1 MGDPDAW
8 KRLIECIICLE
19 PTLQPVRPWHQPPRF
34 SDCGVVLC
42 PARGRTQCKG
52 APLRVREC
60 FDRWRHMAQPVCP
73 KCRADVVF
81 LGVSADGPLVGGA
94 GLPDP
99 LLVRLLAELPPGTL
113 PAPSPSP
120 KETDADVSS
129 TTGDRSPRLPERRLP
144 DAFGPIP
151 QSAIA
156 AMLRRLHP
164 SNERRPWTDTIVTST
179 TLLVDDDEAARL
191 YLCTS
196 RPAVADLDLRLGWS
210 RRLGFARDSTP
221 SCLAHFAH
229 LTGGSP
235 DTAEWND
242 AWLHT
247 QAATVD
253 IRGLRF
259 LRILVAALVA
269 LVRWCRD
276 HHREEPRAHEW
287 HERLRP
293 WRA

>member
-1 MGDPDAW
+1 MDVDGSSVKSDHS
-8 KRLIECIICLE
+8 L
-19 PTLQPVRPWHQPPRF
+19 RPPPR
-34 SDCGVVLC
+34 
-42 PARGRTQCKG
+42 
-52 APLRVREC
+52 
-60 FDRWRHMAQPVCP
+60 
-73 KCRADVVF
+73 
-81 LGVSADGPLVGGA
+81 
-94 GLPDP
+94 
-99 LLVRLLAELPPGTL
+99 RLT
-113 PAPSPSP
+113 
-120 KETDADVSS
+120 
-129 TTGDRSPRLPERRLP
+129 

-151 QSAIA
+151 LSAIA

-210 RRLGFARDSTP
+210 RRLGFVRNSTP

-229 LTGGSP
+229 QTGGSP

-242 AWLHT
+242 AWFHS
-247 QAATVD
+247 QAGTVD

-276 HHREEPRAHEW
+276 PHPGEEPHAREW
-287 HERLRP
+287 YERLRP